1 MITPRCRRTILT
13 HPRTTWGK
21 NPMTRTQ
28 WRRYQRKKKAEAQ
41 ASTSSTNANF
51 PPLTKAHVGKRIT
64 FPPLTKAQVEKR
76 RIAERLFPPLPPI
89 IEGNEKIPESNEDDT
104 MLTDNFDSGSE
115 EDLNIICNV
124 VSIMPAE
131 FDRVSE
137 VTEDEYDS
145 VTKESKDHKP
155 ICYYVMNEGEVIE
168 TDDVCKRPTE
178 TMKSHLK
185 PLYIWAKVE
194 DVGINKVLIDGGAA
208 INLMPS
214 TLLKEIGK
222 SISDLRPHN
231 MVLSDFE
238 GKTTKSLGVILLS
251 VRVGTVIRPTL
262 FVVVASKA
270 NYNMLLGREW
280 IHGVGAVPSTLHQV
294 VSIWRDDGVVENIEA
309 DQSYFLAEVAQINR
323 ANFETRMAHIAPYS
337 ALGNE
342 FSHPGN
348 TTYAIRL
355 DPIIG
360 FT

>member
-1 MITPRCRRTILT
+1 M
-13 HPRTTWGK
+13 
-21 NPMTRTQ
+21 
-28 WRRYQRKKKAEAQ
+28 
-41 ASTSSTNANF
+41 
-51 PPLTKAHVGKRIT
+51 
-64 FPPLTKAQVEKR
+64 FPPLTKAQGEKR
-76 RIAERLFPPLPPI
+76 PMAERIFPPLPPI
-89 IEGNEKIPESNEDDT
+89 IEGNEKALESNEDDN

-131 FDRVSE
+131 FDGVSE

-155 ICYYVMNEGEVIE
+155 ICYYVMNEGDVIE
-168 TDDVCKRPTE
+168 TVAGFKRPAE
-178 TMKSHLK
+178 TMKINFK

-194 DVGINKVLIDGGAA
+194 DVGINKVLIDGGAD

-214 TLLKEIGK
+214 ALLKKIGK

-251 VRVGTVIRPTL
+251 VRVGTVLRPTL
-262 FVVVASKA
+262 FVVVSSKA

-280 IHGVGAVPSTLHQV
+280 IHGVGAVPSTLHHV
-294 VSIWRDDGVVENIEA
+294 LSIWREYRVVKNIEA

-323 ANFETRMAHIAPYS
+323 ANFETRMTLHHIQR
-337 ALGNE
+337 LGMSLATRE
-342 FSHPGN
+342 MFHM
-348 TTYAIRL
+348 L
-355 DPIIG
+355 
-360 FT
+360 